1 MEYNTSMFERPI
13 DPTRFMIIGVFPKM
27 ARKEDIIITLEET
40 SSLIKTYGGDV
51 FAVSVQRSD
60 SPDRTMFFG
69 KGKVEELC
77 ETVVKENIQVVVL
90 HNAVKARQIFALQKQ
105 LSKVKQDIIVW
116 DRVDLILYIFS
127 KHAQTAEAKLQIELA
142 AMRHMGPRIYGM
154 GFELSR
160 QGGGIG
166 GVGIGE
172 TNTELMKRHWRDQIQ
187 KANKE
192 LKKLTEEKERQL
204 EKRRRSGQQ
213 TVSLVGYTNAG
224 KSSLFN
230 LLTGKEKLVED
241 ALFAT
246 LDSVVGKWYL
256 HQLQKEIMVSD
267 TIGFIKDLPP
277 KLIDAFKST
286 LMESVHADVLLHV
299 IDSSDPQMEEK
310 IGVVEKVLYELDLT
324 NRKRI
329 YVFNK
334 IDRAKDIDRKAVE
347 EKYEQF
353 TPVFI
358 SVKEKQGI
366 DNLAKAVVENLT

>member
-1 MEYNTSMFERPI
+1 MFERPI
-13 DPTRFMIIGVFPKM
+13 NPTRFMIIGVFPKM
-27 ARKEDIIITLEET
+27 ARKEEIILDLEET
-40 SSLIKTYGGDV
+40 SSLVKTYGGDV

-60 SPDRTMFFG
+60 SPDRNMFVG
-69 KGKVEELC
+69 KGKVEEVC

-105 LSKVKQDIIVW
+105 LFKVKPDIVVW

-192 LKKLTEEKERQL
+192 LKKLTEERERQL
-204 EKRRRSGQQ
+204 EKRRRTGQQ

-246 LDSVVGKWYL
+246 LDSVVGKWYI
-256 HQLQKEIMVSD
+256 QNLQKEIMVSD
-267 TIGFIKDLPP
+267 TIGFIKNLPP

-286 LMESVHADVLLHV
+286 LLESVHADVLLHV

-310 IGVVEKVLYELDLT
+310 IGVVEEVLDELNLT
-324 NRKRI
+324 DRNRI

-334 IDRAKDIDRKAVE
+334 IDQAKNIDMNMLRK
-347 EKYEQF
+347 KYEQF
-353 TPVFI
+353 KPVFI
-358 SVKEKQGI
+358 SVKEKKGI
-366 DNLAKAVVENLT
+366 EDLANIASESLT

>member
-1 MEYNTSMFERPI
+1 MFQQLA
-13 DPTRFMIIGVFPKM
+13 DPNRFMLIGVFPKM
-27 ARKEDIIITLEET
+27 ARKEDIIVNLEET
-40 SSLIKTYGGDV
+40 SSLVKTYGGEV
-51 FAVSVQRSD
+51 FAVSVQRSE
-60 SPDRTMFFG
+60 SPDRGMFVG
-69 KGKVEELC
+69 KGKVEEVL
-77 ETVVKENIQVVVL
+77 ETIVKDDIQVVVL
-90 HNAVKARQIFALQKQ
+90 HNSVKARQIHSLKKQ
-105 LSKVKQDIIVW
+105 LVKVKPDIVVW

-192 LKKLTEEKERQL
+192 LKKLSQERERQL
-204 EKRRRSGQQ
+204 EKRRRAGQQ

-230 LLTGKEKLVED
+230 ILTGKEKLVEN

-246 LDSVVGKWYL
+246 LDSTVGRWYV
-256 HQLQKEIMVSD
+256 KELGKEVMVSD

-286 LMESVHADVLLHV
+286 LMESIHADVLLHV
-299 IDSSDPQMEEK
+299 IDVSDPQMEEK
-310 IGVVEKVLYELDLT
+310 IAVVEGILYELDLT

-334 IDRAKDIDRKAVE
+334 MDMAKDIDQKTLS

-353 TPVFI
+353 TPVFL
-358 SVKEKQGI
+358 SATKKEGVEQ
-366 DNLAKAVVENLT
+366 LAKTVSSQLA

>member
-1 MEYNTSMFERPI
+1 MFTELS
-13 DPTRFMIIGVFPKM
+13 DPKRFMLIGVFPKP
-27 ARKEDIIITLEET
+27 ARKEDILKDLEET
-40 SSLIKTYGGDV
+40 SSLVKTYGGDV
-51 FAVSVQRSD
+51 YAVSVQRSE
-60 SPDRTMFFG
+60 SPDRAMFVG
-69 KGKVEELC
+69 KGKVEEVL
-77 ETVVKENIQVVVL
+77 ETIVKEDIQVVVL
-90 HNAVKARQIFALQKQ
+90 HNSVKARQIHTLKKQ
-105 LSKVKQDIIVW
+105 LLKVKKDILVW

-172 TNTELMKRHWRDQIQ
+172 TNTELMKRHWKLQSR
-187 KANKE
+187 KRNEE
-192 LKKLTEEKERQL
+192 LKTLTQERERQL
-204 EKRRRSGQQ
+204 EKRKKSGIV
-213 TVSLVGYTNAG
+213 TISLIGYTNAG
-224 KSSLFN
+224 KTSLFN
-230 LLTGKEKLVED
+230 ALTKKDKLVED

-246 LDSVVGKWYL
+246 LDSTVGRWYMKDL
-256 HQLQKEIMVSD
+256 RKEVMVSD

-286 LMESVHADVLLHV
+286 LLESVHADLLLHV
-299 IDSSDPQMEEK
+299 IDASDPFMQEK
-310 IGVVEKVLYELDLT
+310 IGVVESVLYELDLI

-334 IDRAKDIDRKAVE
+334 IDQVNSIDKSQLQKE
-347 EKYEQF
+347 YSQF

-358 SVKEKQGI
+358 SVTKQQGLG
-366 DNLAKAVVENLT
+366 DLSLAIAHQLAA

>member
-1 MEYNTSMFERPI
+1 MFERPV
-13 DPTRFMIIGVFPKM
+13 DPTRFMLIGVFPKM
-27 ARKEDIIITLEET
+27 ARKEYIITDLEET
-40 SSLIKTYGGDV
+40 SSLVNTYGGDV
-51 FAVSVQRSD
+51 YAVSVQRSE
-60 SPDRTMFFG
+60 SPDRTMFVG
-69 KGKVEELC
+69 KGKVEEVA
-77 ETVVKENIQVVVL
+77 EMIVKDDIQVVVL
-90 HNAVKARQIFALQKQ
+90 HNTVKARQIHALKKQ
-105 LSKVKQDIIVW
+105 LLKTKSDIIVW
-116 DRVDLILYIFS
+116 DRVDLILYIFQ

-192 LKKLTEEKERQL
+192 LKKLSQDRERQL

-224 KSSLFN
+224 KSSLYN
-230 LLTGKEKLVED
+230 IVTGKDKLVENV
-241 ALFAT
+241 LFAT
-246 LDSVVGKWYL
+246 LDSSVGKWYL
-256 HQLQKEIMVSD
+256 QDLQKEIMVSD

-299 IDSSDPQMEEK
+299 IDASDPQMREK
-310 IGVVEKVLYELDLT
+310 IDVVEDVLYELGLT
-324 NRKRI
+324 NRRRI

-334 IDRAKDIDRKAVE
+334 IDLAKDIDKKLLQQE
-347 EKYEQF
+347 YEQF
-353 TPVFI
+353 SPVFI
-358 SVKEKQGI
+358 SATKKEGLE
-366 DNLAKAVVENLT
+366 DLAHTIVQQLSA